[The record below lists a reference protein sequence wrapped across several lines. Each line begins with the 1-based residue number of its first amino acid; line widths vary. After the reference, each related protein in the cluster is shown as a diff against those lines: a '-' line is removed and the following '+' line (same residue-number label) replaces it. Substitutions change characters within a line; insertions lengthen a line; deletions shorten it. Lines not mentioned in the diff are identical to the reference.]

1 MAMDSPHTGLRCGR
15 RAGKEVVSC
24 HQAQHSPENAA
35 LVSVTRGHL
44 AGFDLWL
51 TFSEASL

>member
-1 MAMDSPHTGLRCGR
+1 MLVFPGSR

-24 HQAQHSPENAA
+24 HQAPRPPETPE

-44 AGFDLWL
+44 GGFDLWL
-51 TFSEASL
+51 TFGKARL